1 VAPQN
6 AQCLSGGWILERF
19 SCSQGLASIGWLWMT
34 PLTATMHWLTGERGS
49 VMRHYFWL
57 LPLSL
62 SPPALPGGV
71 PPRTPAAMLIP
82 RLTAPLRLAAADLR
96 ALPGAVHVAVIAAFT
111 NPHLQ
116 MTTLTVVK
124 PGRRLPHRPQ
134 RLPPDALDSARAGRH
149 KGPAHCLSQAL
160 RIGGPGGSDANQ
172 QPGPSLYV
180 LRRSIAARI
189 TFQCKSERA

>member
-1 VAPQN
+1 MDFGAFLV
-6 AQCLSGGWILERF
+6 
-19 SCSQGLASIGWLWMT
+19 LAGTRIDRLALDDGTDRHDAL
-34 PLTATMHWLTGERGS
+34 AHRDRGS

-71 PPRTPAAMLIP
+71 PPRAPAATLIP

-124 PGRRLPHRPQ
+124 PVRRLPHRPQ
-134 RLPPDALDSARAGRH
+134 RLPPEALDSARVGRH
-149 KGPAHCLSQAL
+149 KEPAHCLSQAL
-160 RIGGPGGSDANQ
+160 RIGGPG
-172 QPGPSLYV
+172 
-180 LRRSIAARI
+180 
-189 TFQCKSERA
+189 